1 MFNGGMGMTK
11 PGAPV
16 ASGILASSQPLV
28 DVLASQARDNL
39 TNGINVGSQMY
50 GSNVQGTNLMNQGG
64 VANYAPGGISY
75 TTNEAGDVVRIP
87 VSGSQEEAEI
97 VENEGLGMFAGLPE
111 DQFKRSDAPGS
122 FIGRKLQQGEGAVE
136 FAWQQHIA
144 KGGDGSAPLV
154 LEDGTII
161 IGNPDGSGGQLYAKG
176 RGSGQDI
183 YETPLVTGLT
193 KENIGMQDFPDV
205 NIRGLAGD
213 QDVVEKLDSEGQP
226 IVEAEIIQQE
236 KLPVEETIEQM
247 KRIQSSKKDLA
258 DMIESGSTDT
268 NVDVE
273 KIFKDTTGKTDD
285 NEEVVT
291 KEKVIEKKGKNTI
304 TGEGLGMF
312 AGLTEKDLADPKPEI
327 SSEEQRQ
334 KINDILKTADE
345 KQSTQTS
352 DNLLKT
358 KIKEF
363 TDAMPEYEGMSND
376 EKSFAIIK
384 MGMAIAAGQSP
395 NVIENIS
402 KGVLA
407 TIDEFSDDP
416 KAKRKYEQNIKLSAA
431 QYALQA
437 VNNDEAQKR
446 KDERTGVWMVDE
458 NDNSVFITNEMIV
471 NGTLP
476 KGITS
481 EALEIA
487 NISALRKKDALVS
500 TALTNARKEML
511 IDDTYKDKQQTD
523 YRAQVKRFNDA
534 EVGKLYI
541 ENAILTL
548 DENTGDITGFRG
560 GVKNMS
566 NKVLRALG
574 FENNKQWDSIDEMRK
589 DVRLA
594 FQKLIPVSLAGVQS
608 ANSIS
613 NRDVQFLADAYVD
626 SAMLKDGSYS
636 FVGMNETI
644 LRQRLQE
651 TIKLF
656 QANQEDALSQ
666 ITTIENNLA
675 SRILPGQSLEDF
687 GAGKV
692 SALEAIAAFKPTLLG
707 TGTQG
712 RDDITLTLG
721 DITLTQAG
729 VSDTGIPI
737 WNPVI
742 TD

>member
-1 MFNGGMGMTK
+1 
-11 PGAPV
+11 
-16 ASGILASSQPLV
+16 
-28 DVLASQARDNL
+28 
-39 TNGINVGSQMY
+39 MY
-50 GSNVQGTNLMNQGG
+50 VQEL
-64 VANYAPGGISY
+64 
-75 TTNEAGDVVRIP
+75 
-87 VSGSQEEAEI
+87 
-97 VENEGLGMFAGLPE
+97 
-111 DQFKRSDAPGS
+111 
-122 FIGRKLQQGEGAVE
+122 
-136 FAWQQHIA
+136 
-144 KGGDGSAPLV
+144 
-154 LEDGTII
+154 
-161 IGNPDGSGGQLYAKG
+161 
-176 RGSGQDI
+176 
-183 YETPLVTGLT
+183 
-193 KENIGMQDFPDV
+193 
-205 NIRGLAGD
+205 
-213 QDVVEKLDSEGQP
+213 LDY
-226 IVEAEIIQQE
+226 
-236 KLPVEETIEQM
+236 
-247 KRIQSSKKDLA
+247 R
-258 DMIESGSTDT
+258 
-268 NVDVE
+268 
-273 KIFKDTTGKTDD
+273 
-285 NEEVVT
+285 
-291 KEKVIEKKGKNTI
+291 
-304 TGEGLGMF
+304 
-312 AGLTEKDLADPKPEI
+312 
-327 SSEEQRQ
+327 
-334 KINDILKTADE
+334 
-345 KQSTQTS
+345 
-352 DNLLKT
+352 
-358 KIKEF
+358 
-363 TDAMPEYEGMSND
+363 
-376 EKSFAIIK
+376 
-384 MGMAIAAGQSP
+384 
-395 NVIENIS
+395 
-402 KGVLA
+402 
-407 TIDEFSDDP
+407 IDEEFFVGDEWKDCFSDIF
-416 KAKRKYEQNIKLSAA
+416 Y
-431 QYALQA
+431 
-437 VNNDEAQKR
+437 
-446 KDERTGVWMVDE
+446 
-458 NDNSVFITNEMIV
+458 
-471 NGTLP
+471 
-476 KGITS
+476 KG
-481 EALEIA
+481 
-487 NISALRKKDALVS
+487 
-500 TALTNARKEML
+500 
-511 IDDTYKDKQQTD
+511 DDTYKDKQQTD